1 MTTHAED
8 VVLAL
13 LSEVEAVEYLAQDG
27 MPMECIPTEALRPI
41 VEWAIDYYFTSGR
54 LQAPSQ
60 EATRAQWGKVLDDN
74 EATLGDG
81 TETDTIEWA
90 VDDLKSQ
97 RALLISQ
104 QFNKSFANEVFE
116 APNAEKIEALARG
129 AYELTIMA
137 LALTSKTEQSELIQG
152 VEDSWLR
159 YTARKEAGHSIWGL
173 TLGLPEIDA
182 FIGGI
187 HDGEVCVLAAP
198 PKTGK
203 SYLLDRIAYEMSKRE
218 PTVLFT
224 LENSV
229 DMTIDRIVC
238 MALGI
243 SADHYRKGECS
254 EADEK
259 RIELFREDLLPKL
272 EGRLWIIR
280 PEPNQTTMQ
289 GMMRQAEMLGAKN
302 VLIDQLTFVNHP
314 DPGRKGRPEVIR
326 DLMHELKTLASGG
339 RHKMRV
345 VIAHQINREG
355 VKSAR
360 KNGFLNMEDLAEGS
374 EVERTADFVLGL
386 YQSNEERAVQV
397 AKLQI
402 MAARRT
408 DITAWSLN
416 WNISSGTVSVIG
428 KVKAEE
434 DA

>member
-1 MTTHAED
+1 MSTHAED
-8 VVLAL
+8 VLLTYLDDVDAVEVLAR
-13 LSEVEAVEYLAQDG
+13 EG
-27 MPMECIPTEALRPI
+27 MPLECIPTETLRP
-41 VEWAIDYYFTSGR
+41 VVQSSIDYYFRSGR
-54 LQAPSQ
+54 LQAPSK
-60 EATRAQWGKVLDDN
+60 EAILAEFGPVL
-74 EATLGDG
+74 EAAEVTLGDG

-90 VDDLKSQ
+90 IDDLK
-97 RALLISQ
+97 ANHAILVSQ
-104 QFNKSFANEVFE
+104 QFNRAFAASVFE
-116 APNAEKIEALARG
+116 APNAEKVAALAKG
-129 AYELTIMA
+129 AFELTTLA
-137 LALTSKTEQSELIQG
+137 LALMSKQEQAELIQG
-152 VEDSWLR
+152 VEDSYLR
-159 YTARKEAGHSIWGL
+159 YEARKEAGQSIWGL
-173 TLGLPEIDA
+173 TFGLVEIDA

-203 SYLLDRIAYEMSKRE
+203 SYFLDRLAYEMSKKE

-243 SADHYRKGECS
+243 DADRYRKGECN
-254 EADEK
+254 EAEEV
-259 RIELFREDLLPKL
+259 RIDLFRAELLPKM

-280 PEPNQTTMQ
+280 PEPGATTMQ
-289 GMMRQAEMLGAKN
+289 QMMRQAEMLGAKN

-314 DPGRKGRPEVIR
+314 DPGRKPRHEIIR
-326 DLMHELKTLASGG
+326 DLMHELKVLAANG

-360 KNGFLNMEDLAEGS
+360 KSGFLNMEDLAEGS

-386 YQSNEERAVQV
+386 YQSNEDRAVQM
-397 AKLQI
+397 AKLQV
-402 MAARRT
+402 MASRRT
-408 DITAWSLN
+408 DTKVWSLN
-416 WNISSGTVSVIG
+416 WNISSGMVSVNG
-428 KVKAEE
+428 EVEV